1 MVGPAA
7 KREGVAHLRAVMGL
21 SERRAC
27 ALLGADR
34 TTIRYRSRR
43 PPEIELRAPIRDLA
57 NARKRFGY
65 RRLFILLRQAGE
77 PSGVNRIYRL
87 YREEGLSVRKRRSRK
102 RAVGTRA
109 PIPIEAKANARWS
122 LDFVH
127 DQLASGRRFRVLN
140 IVDDGTREGSFANF
154 YCGIDAGYA
163 GWVQGGRNSTMIEF
177 KGSHF
182 EREVILWGVR
192 WYVAYPI
199 SYRQLEEMME
209 ERGVEVDHSTLN
221 RWVVKYAPEL
231 DRQFRSRKRPVGSSW
246 RLDETYVKIKGSWKY
261 LYRAVDKAGATVD
274 FLLTAKR
281 DRKAALRFLR
291 RAIGQNGAPKKI
303 TIDKSGA
310 NTAAIESYNAAHQSD
325 IEIRR
330 RKYLN
335 NIVEQ
340 DHRAIKRVARPTLGF
355 KSFCSAAATLAG
367 VELMHMIR
375 KGQLRTTG
383 KLRPAK
389 QFYALAA

>member
-1 MVGPAA
+1 
-7 KREGVAHLRAVMGL
+7 
-21 SERRAC
+21 
-27 ALLGADR
+27 
-34 TTIRYRSRR
+34 
-43 PPEIELRAPIRDLA
+43 
-57 NARKRFGY
+57 
-65 RRLFILLRQAGE
+65 
-77 PSGVNRIYRL
+77 
-87 YREEGLSVRKRRSRK
+87 
-102 RAVGTRA
+102 
-109 PIPIEAKANARWS
+109 
-122 LDFVH
+122 
-127 DQLASGRRFRVLN
+127 
-140 IVDDGTREGSFANF
+140 
-154 YCGIDAGYA
+154 
-163 GWVQGGRNSTMIEF
+163 MIEF

-182 EREVILWGVR
+182 ERDVILWGVR

-199 SYRQLEEMME
+199 SYRQLEEMMG
-209 ERGVEVDHSTLN
+209 ERGIEVDHSTLN
-221 RWVVKYAPEL
+221 RWVVKFAPAL

-274 FLLTAKR
+274 FRLTTKR

-310 NTAAIESYNAAHQSD
+310 NTAAIESYNAEHEAG

-335 NIVEQ
+335 NIVGAE
-340 DHRAIKRVARPTLGF
+340 RSSGWVRPALGF
-355 KSFCSAAATLAG
+355 KSFRSATATLTG

-383 KLRPAK
+383 KMRPAK